1 MSKKKKLAIR
11 SAISNARRRSLF
23 EGIKAGLEDAIAY
36 ARGDKLRG
44 ITHRPEDI
52 AARRKQEL

>member
-11 SAISNARRRSLF
+11 AAIAKAARRSLF

-36 ARGDKLRG
+36 ARGDTSRG
-44 ITHRPEDI
+44 IVHTPEDI
-52 AARRKQEL
+52 LARRKSDR